1 MTSKQQA
8 GFHSSRRLAVRS
20 VFSRRVASWARL
32 ALPLAVAFPSVALA
46 SPEYTSAIRD
56 HLEMS
61 CRLQC
66 TICHSTNEG
75 GDGTARQPFAS
86 SLAAPDAEGEPQ
98 LEGDDVDQ
106 LLIRLDALRAAKT
119 DSDGDGITDIDELEG
134 HASSGSA
141 GAANR
146 PTDPSDPAASSDP
159 CAYDV
164 YGCGARLAPEPSTHA
179 WWMVASA
186 FVGLAL
192 VRALQRRSA
201 SL

>member
-1 MTSKQQA
+1 MTSKQQ
-8 GFHSSRRLAVRS
+8 FVSRSSRRLGTSAPASSRVVS
-20 VFSRRVASWARL
+20 VARV
-32 ALPLAVAFPSVALA
+32 ALPLLLSFPSVAAA

-61 CRLQC
+61 CRPQC

-86 SLAAPDAEGEPQ
+86 SLSAPNAEGEAQ
-98 LEGDDVDQ
+98 LGGDDVDQ
-106 LLIRLDALRAAKT
+106 LLLRLDALRAAKT
-119 DSDGDGITDIDELEG
+119 DSDGDGIADIDELEG
-134 HASSGSA
+134 HSSSGAA

-164 YGCGARLAPEPSTHA
+164 YGCGARMAPEPTSHA
-179 WWMVASA
+179 WWIIATALSA
-186 FVGLAL
+186 LACA
-192 VRALQRRSA
+192 RAWQRRA
-201 SL
+201 AR